1 MNLAGYIRVSS
12 EVQVDA
18 FGKDIQRDGILKAAQ
33 LLGHTI
39 TEWFE
44 EDGVSGTKD
53 SGNRPALS
61 DLIER
66 AHEFDGV
73 MCFDATRIARRVV
86 VQETLLGVLWNVGL
100 RVFTSTN
107 GEIEQNEDDPTKILI
122 RQILGIL
129 AEFDHRTTV
138 KKLSAG
144 KRAKAA
150 QGGYVGGMPP
160 YGFKVS
166 GSGKNAQLV
175 HDPVECRVIE
185 EILHRRTFGESFHQI
200 AASLNRREIPTK
212 TGKKWEATQVQR
224 IVKRQENL

>member
-1 MNLAGYIRVSS
+1 MRLAGYIRVSS
-12 EVQVDA
+12 DVQVDA
-18 FGKDIQRDGILKAAQ
+18 FGKDIQRDGILKAAE
-33 LLGHTI
+33 LLGHEI
-39 TEWFE
+39 VEWFE

-53 SGNRPALS
+53 SGHRPALS
-61 DLIER
+61 DLIDR
-66 AHEFDGV
+66 AQEFDGV

-86 VQETLLGVLWNVGL
+86 VQETLLGVLWNAGL

-150 QGGYVGGMPP
+150 QGGYVGGTPR
-160 YGFKVS
+160 YGVRVV
-166 GSGKNAQLV
+166 GSGKSAQI
-175 HDPVECRVIE
+175 VEDEVESQVIE
-185 EILHRRTFGESFHQI
+185 AVVAWYSEGKSLRWIAENLNDAGKRTKLGKRWSAMQI
-200 AASLNRREIPTK
+200 
-212 TGKKWEATQVQR
+212 QR
-224 IVKRQENL
+224 IVKRRENV